1 MDKEHEEQM
10 INNFRAEMEAK
21 IREKERQQQEEKNE
35 RIKEKKAEEKK
46 LEQDKVRII
55 WSLLYY
61 ALFRGARK
69 ALPTNP

>member
-1 MDKEHEEQM
+1 MVEEEVSKEKPTDEEGG
-10 INNFRAEMEAK
+10 EGEG
-21 IREKERQQQEEKNE
+21 
-35 RIKEKKAEEKK
+35 KKAEEKK

>member
-1 MDKEHEEQM
+1 MVEE
-10 INNFRAEMEAK
+10 EVS
-21 IREKERQQQEEKNE
+21 
-35 RIKEKKAEEKK
+35 KEKPTDEEGGEGEETKAEEKK

>member
-1 MDKEHEEQM
+1 MVEEEVSKEKPTDEEGG
-10 INNFRAEMEAK
+10 EG
-21 IREKERQQQEEKNE
+21 EEKT
-35 RIKEKKAEEKK
+35 AEEKK

>member
-1 MDKEHEEQM
+1 MVEEEVSKEKPTDEEGG
-10 INNFRAEMEAK
+10 EGE
-21 IREKERQQQEEKNE
+21 
-35 RIKEKKAEEKK
+35 EKKAEVKK

>member
-1 MDKEHEEQM
+1 MVEEEVSKEKPTDEEGG
-10 INNFRAEMEAK
+10 EGE
-21 IREKERQQQEEKNE
+21 
-35 RIKEKKAEEKK
+35 EKKAEETK

-69 ALPTNP
+69 ALPANP

>member
-1 MDKEHEEQM
+1 MVEE
-10 INNFRAEMEAK
+10 EVS
-21 IREKERQQQEEKNE
+21 
-35 RIKEKKAEEKK
+35 KEKPTDEEGGEGEEKK